1 MISSANWSK
10 QRGKDWEV
18 IQSKK
23 LIANKYAAK
32 FAPVILPEYFSSSE
46 EYNAIKVESVE
57 NETDR
62 FKRLCSL
69 VKQKYGKERIIY
81 VLDEIG
87 QYVGGS
93 EDLIRSMQGTMQILK
108 SQFKG
113 NVWLI
118 GTAQQTLTE
127 DNPQA
132 QVNSDK
138 LFKLNDRFPI
148 KVDIE
153 ADDIKEIITKRLL
166 GKSPQGKEVL
176 TDIFNRNEAS
186 IKLETRLTNMER
198 SLYMKPL
205 TSELFANLYPFLP
218 VHIDILLALLQK
230 LASRSGGSV
239 FVLLSG

>member
-1 MISSANWSK
+1 
-10 QRGKDWEV
+10 
-18 IQSKK
+18 
-23 LIANKYAAK
+23 
-32 FAPVILPEYFSSSE
+32 
-46 EYNAIKVESVE
+46 
-57 NETDR
+57 
-62 FKRLCSL
+62 
-69 VKQKYGKERIIY
+69 
-81 VLDEIG
+81 
-87 QYVGGS
+87 
-93 EDLIRSMQGTMQILK
+93 MQGTMQILK

-176 TDIFNRNEAS
+176 TDLFNRNEAS

-198 SLYMKPL
+198 SL
-205 TSELFANLYPFLP
+205 
-218 VHIDILLALLQK
+218 
-230 LASRSGGSV
+230 
-239 FVLLSG
+239 